1 MGEVIDDRNDDWY
14 EFVKHVME
22 QEVPVKRPIDEL
34 IFEALQDKPEKLR
47 QTTPLHP
54 G

>member
-1 MGEVIDDRNDDWY
+1 MGPVIDDRNDEWY

-22 QEVPVKRPIDEL
+22 QEAPVKRPIDEL
-34 IFEALQDKPEKLR
+34 IFEALQDKPAERR

>member
-1 MGEVIDDRNDDWY
+1 MGEVIDDRNDEWY
-14 EFVKHVME
+14 EFVKHVMA
-22 QEVPVKRPIDEL
+22 QEVPVKRPVDEL
-34 IFEALQDKPEKLR
+34 IFEALLDKPAERR